1 MGKPMQVA
9 RHWRHFRE
17 KYALVGGKC
26 ENGHLM
32 FPKREVCPVCGSRNV
47 EEYQFS
53 GRGKVVSW
61 TIVRNPPSGLEYYR
75 PYPLALVQLEE
86 GPVVLAQLTDVDPE
100 EIDFGMEVEMVTRK
114 VREFDEDGIILYSYK
129 FRPVLKPQKE

>member
-17 KYALVGGKC
+17 KYVLIGGKC

-32 FPKREVCPVCGSRNV
+32 FPKRDVCPVCGSRNV

-53 GRGKVVSW
+53 GKGKVLTW
-61 TIVRNPPSGLEYYR
+61 TIVRNPPSGMEYYK

-114 VREFDEDGIILYSYK
+114 VREFDEDGIILYGYK
-129 FRPVLKPQKE
+129 FRPVLR

>member
-1 MGKPMQVA
+1 MGKPMQVS

-17 KYALVGGKC
+17 KYKLVGGKC

-32 FPKREVCPVCGSRNV
+32 FPKRDVCPVCGSRNV
-47 EEYQFS
+47 EEYEFS
-53 GRGKVVSW
+53 GKGKVLSW
-61 TIVRNPPSGLEYYR
+61 TIVRNPPSGFEYYK

-86 GPVVLAQLTDVDPE
+86 GPVVLAQLTDVDFD

-114 VREFDEDGIILYSYK
+114 VREFDEDGIILYAYK
-129 FRPVLKPQKE
+129 FRPRME

>member
-1 MGKPMQVA
+1 MQVA

-17 KYALVGGKC
+17 KYMLIGGKC

-32 FPKREVCPVCGSRNV
+32 FPKRDVCPVCGSRKV

-61 TIVRNPPSGLEYYR
+61 TIVRNPPSGMEYYK

-86 GPVVLAQLTDVDPE
+86 GPVVLAQLTDVKPE

-114 VREFDEDGIILYSYK
+114 VREFDEDGIILYAYK
-129 FRPVLKPQKE
+129 FRPVLK

>member
-9 RHWRHFRE
+9 RYWRHFRE
-17 KYALVGGKC
+17 KYRLIGGKC

-32 FPKREVCPVCGSRNV
+32 FPKREICPVCGSREV
-47 EEYQFS
+47 EDYEFS
-53 GRGKVVSW
+53 GKGKVLTW
-61 TIVRNPPSGLEYYR
+61 TIVRNPPSGFEYYK
-75 PYPLALVQLEE
+75 PYPIALVQLEE

-114 VREFDEDGIILYSYK
+114 VMEFNEDGIILYGYK
-129 FRPVLKPQKE
+129 FRPPLK

>member
-1 MGKPMQVA
+1 MGKPMQVS

-17 KYALVGGKC
+17 KYRLIGGRC

-32 FPKREVCPVCGSRNV
+32 FPKRDVCPVCGSRNV
-47 EEYQFS
+47 EEYEFS
-53 GRGKVVSW
+53 GKGKVISW
-61 TIVRNPPSGLEYYR
+61 TIVRNPPSGFEYYK

-86 GPVVLAQLTDVDPE
+86 GPVVLAQLTDVDFD

-114 VREFDEDGIILYSYK
+114 IREFDEDGIILYGYK
-129 FRPVLKPQKE
+129 FRPVLK